1 VTFFLSAKRVIS
13 GEPTVGFCINFKT
26 RKIMLTKIIALL
38 FLIALFGVAVLAQA
52 DEGTEPTTASNV
64 ADAILPWGA
73 QRILPGKVPAEFN
86 ELYDKLLAEGG
97 GKIASGSREVLAW
110 QGTYKNR
117 SKAETIK
124 TELEMNFRKEGW
136 AFATA
141 ASEGD
146 VELFSLSKND
156 RAVLGFFTANE
167 EVFVCSLMEV
177 RKAGASP
184 AQTDNRPTA
193 NSGGGTGGS
202 IVGKWFRTTGGS
214 MRDWTGKTTLK
225 GGEDFTFVFSAD
237 GTVEYTR
244 KKEILNVMQ
253 CRINSEE
260 NARGRYTLN
269 GGGLTIDLG
278 TMRSVGTNSCNA
290 RENYNKT
297 LSNSTM
303 TVQIQ
308 IKQMDDITRPD
319 KPYTM
324 CFDGNEVCYEKQH

>member
-1 VTFFLSAKRVIS
+1 MTK
-13 GEPTVGFCINFKT
+13 
-26 RKIMLTKIIALL
+26 KIAALL
-38 FLIALFGVAVLAQA
+38 FLTALFGVAVLAQT
-52 DEGTEPTTASNV
+52 DESTEPTTASSVAEANV
-64 ADAILPWGA
+64 PWGA

-86 ELYDKLLAEGG
+86 ELFDKLLAEGG

-110 QGTYKNR
+110 QGNYKNR

-124 TELEMNFRKEGW
+124 AELATNFRKEGW

-146 VELFSLSKND
+146 VDLFSLSKND
-156 RAVLGFFTANE
+156 RAVLGFFAANE

-177 RKAGASP
+177 RKADASP
-184 AQTDNRPTA
+184 AQIENRPTA
-193 NSGGGTGGS
+193 NSGSADGS

-214 MRDWTGKTTLK
+214 TRDWTGKTTLK

-260 NARGRYTLN
+260 NARGRYSLN
-269 GGGLTIDLG
+269 GGSLTIDLG
-278 TMRSVGTNSCNA
+278 AMRSVGTNSCNA

-297 LSNSTM
+297 LGNSTM

-324 CFDGNEVCYEKQH
+324 CFDGNEVCYEKQL